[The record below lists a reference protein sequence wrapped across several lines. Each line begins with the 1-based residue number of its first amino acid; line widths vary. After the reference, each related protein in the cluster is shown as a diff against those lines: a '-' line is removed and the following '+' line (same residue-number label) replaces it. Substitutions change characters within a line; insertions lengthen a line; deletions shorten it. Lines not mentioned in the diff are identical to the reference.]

1 MTHAFPPRRSSDLA
15 AREIEL
21 AAAIRGEV
29 VHQQHAQALDRP
41 ALDLGVA
48 AEAERA
54 LADVAQRQPCRL
66 GEPGRERN
74 SGRLGA
80 SDGIETAFRKAGPYM
95 ANGQIDD
102 GAAQFRLAEQ
112 PAAIDLDRARPA
124 GGQRE
129 ANVRGSGWAARVAS
143 V

>member
-48 AEAERA
+48 TEAERA

-74 SGRLGA
+74 SGRPGA
-80 SDGIETAFRKAGPYM
+80 SDGIETAFRNRSEEHTSELQSLMRISYAV
-95 ANGQIDD
+95 
-102 GAAQFRLAEQ
+102 FCLAKKK
-112 PAAIDLDRARPA
+112 
-124 GGQRE
+124 
-129 ANVRGSGWAARVAS
+129 NTNTTT
-143 V
+143 